1 MISSRLFQI
10 EEAGGASADN
20 SLLVLYVL
28 YIMGKFNSVSVLNRP
43 FYRYGGH
50 VELIRFKEYYGM
62 PRGAWAHFVCIF
74 KRFSGH
80 FFLKFS

>member
-20 SLLVLYVL
+20 SLLVLYIL

-50 VELIRFKEYYGM
+50 VELIRFKEYYGI
-62 PRGAWAHFVCIF
+62 PRGGHEHISSVFLSAFRDV
-74 KRFSGH
+74 FS
-80 FFLKFS
+80 

>member
-20 SLLVLYVL
+20 SLLVLYIL

-62 PRGAWAHFVCIF
+62 PREHEHISSVFLSAFRDIF
-74 KRFSGH
+74 S
-80 FFLKFS
+80 

>member
-20 SLLVLYVL
+20 SLLVLYIL
-28 YIMGKFNSVSVLNRP
+28 YIMGKFNSVSVFNRP

-50 VELIRFKEYYGM
+50 VELILFKE
-62 PRGAWAHFVCIF
+62 
-74 KRFSGH
+74 
-80 FFLKFS
+80 